1 MRTDSACLSLGL
13 GVREKYWVRS
23 VSAARSVLGKDVN
36 SAFASNTVVGIVY
49 RIGYFDGLMV
59 MVLPVLSTVIIFAGK
74 TRTVVSQ
81 NSGFVHDLLN
91 DF

>member
-1 MRTDSACLSLGL
+1 MRSDSATQ
-13 GVREKYWVRS
+13 
-23 VSAARSVLGKDVN
+23 SVLGKDVN

-49 RIGYFDGLMV
+49 RTGYFDGLMV
-59 MVLPVLSTVIIFAGK
+59 MVLPVQSTGIIFALT

-91 DF
+91 DV